1 MDVKDIPLGTL
12 VTSFLK
18 ACQAQ
23 NVEATVIAIPRGNTK
38 QTIASNAGQMGI
50 GRATQALLG
59 PSTGGIDGAAIEL
72 HEAKFRDDKG
82 VIQNPG
88 CPVCGGKDPFSDLED
103 VSKEFHRTI
112 VKLVISKYLTFAGQ
126 STQVVTKPS

>member
-1 MDVKDIPLGTL
+1 MDVKDVPLDAL
-12 VTSFLK
+12 VGSFLK
-18 ACQAQ
+18 ACRTQ

-38 QTIASNAGQMGI
+38 QTISSNAGQMGI
-50 GRATQALLG
+50 GRATAALLG

-82 VIQNPG
+82 IILNAG
-88 CPVCGGKDPFSDLED
+88 CPVCGGRDPYSDLED
-103 VSKEFHRTI
+103 VAKEFHRTI